1 MNLIM
6 NPLPLLILLIIMTS
20 YGFNIANPKISSSF
34 SRIHAKKI
42 TPSQD
47 FRSMDEYRKAVLDV
61 LKSQATDKT
70 KLGGRELLEL
80 IIRKWGVAYDIQLRK
95 NAPFGEGSANIYVNV
110 MWRYFGIVVTI
121 YVTL

>member
-1 MNLIM
+1 M
-6 NPLPLLILLIIMTS
+6 MTAYS
-20 YGFNIANPKISSSF
+20 FNSAKPKISTSF
-34 SRIHAKKI
+34 SRSYAKKI

-110 MWRYFGIVVTI
+110 MWRYFGNIISVPQ
-121 YVTL
+121 